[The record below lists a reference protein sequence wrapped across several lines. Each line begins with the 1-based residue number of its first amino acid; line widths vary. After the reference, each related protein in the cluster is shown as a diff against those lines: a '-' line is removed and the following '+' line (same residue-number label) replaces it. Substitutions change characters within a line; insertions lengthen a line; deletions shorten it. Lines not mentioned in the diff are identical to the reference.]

1 MAKAKKHARQLDAGF
16 AGQPAGEVAAILI
29 RAQQVVF
36 RDAWTHYQKAAD
48 DDPEALHDL
57 RVELRRLRAWL
68 RLARDV
74 VKTRKSTRRRLK
86 ALARSTSP
94 MRDREVMLELLGQV
108 GQTPDCAEVAA
119 RIAGLADEHEPP
131 AHAPLSFDVKPGL
144 KPRSRD
150 GTPPFAQWFREQ
162 LDLMIDLIRRD
173 LAQGRDGFHAARIQV
188 KHLRYLVE
196 PLHEPFAEV
205 DPLLTDLKE
214 IQDRLGDLH
223 DLLVFR
229 QRLPIYA
236 GWLVADALPE
246 PLTRPGKQ
254 SRGVTRAFAGVR
266 DETIRLAGWQHEAF
280 ESQWK
285 DWEAKRPGLEKRVV
299 EACDR
304 LAASL
309 DEAAIDNAQ

>member
-1 MAKAKKHARQLDAGF
+1 MAKAKMHARQLDTGF
-16 AGQPAGEVAAILI
+16 AAQPAGEVAAILI
-29 RAQQVVF
+29 GAQQAVF
-36 RDAWTHYQKAAD
+36 RDAWAHYQEAAG

-74 VKTRKSTRRRLK
+74 VKTRKSARRRLK
-86 ALARSTSP
+86 ALGRSTSP
-94 MRDREVMLELLGQV
+94 MRDREVMTELLCRV
-108 GQTPDCAEVAA
+108 GEAPEVAEVAG
-119 RIAGLADEHEPP
+119 RITRLADEQEPP
-131 AHAPLSFDVKPGL
+131 AHEPLSFDAKPGL
-144 KPRSRD
+144 KPRARD

-162 LDLMIDLIRRD
+162 IDLMLDLIRRD
-173 LAQGRDGFHAARIQV
+173 FAQGRDGFHAARIQV

-196 PLHEPFAEV
+196 PMHEPFVEV
-205 DPLLTDLKE
+205 DGLLKDLKE

-223 DLLVFR
+223 DLRVFR
-229 QRLPIYA
+229 QRLPEYA

-246 PLTRPGKQ
+246 PLSGPGKQ
-254 SRGVTRAFAGVR
+254 PRALTRAFAAVR

-280 ESQWK
+280 EAQWK
-285 DWEAKRPGLEKRVV
+285 GWEAQRPALEKRVI

-309 DEAAIDNAQ
+309 DVAREGN